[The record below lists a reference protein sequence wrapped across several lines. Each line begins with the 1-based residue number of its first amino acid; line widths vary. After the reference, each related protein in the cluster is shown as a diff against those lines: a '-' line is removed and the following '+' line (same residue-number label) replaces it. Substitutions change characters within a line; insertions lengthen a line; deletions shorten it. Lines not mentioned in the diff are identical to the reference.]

1 VLNGKIFRKYMGGI
15 SRGSFWDTTAGVV
28 SEIRQKPRQ
37 ISIRILMHRPRI
49 ESAIYRRG
57 SSN

>member
-1 VLNGKIFRKYMGGI
+1 MGGI
-15 SRGSFWDTTAGVV
+15 TPGSFWDTTAGFVW
-28 SEIRQKPRQ
+28 EIRQKPRQ
-37 ISIRILMHRPRI
+37 TSIRILMHRPRI